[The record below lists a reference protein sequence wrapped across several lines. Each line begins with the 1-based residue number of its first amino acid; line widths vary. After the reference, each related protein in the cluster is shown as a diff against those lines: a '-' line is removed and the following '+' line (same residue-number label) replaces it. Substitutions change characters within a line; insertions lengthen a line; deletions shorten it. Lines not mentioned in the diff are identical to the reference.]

1 MLVQDIQTIP
11 PTSSQCYALRAE
23 SDPTYLST
31 RLRELALMAYQAIR
45 SAGRTRLGDGGAA
58 SEILVDSASRD
69 DWTDLRTQLDELEQA
84 LEAQHLSLLASYV
97 RALRQQVERH
107 L

>member
-11 PTSSQCYALRAE
+11 PTSSQCCALRAE
-23 SDPTYLST
+23 SDPTHLST

-45 SAGRTRLGDGGAA
+45 SAGSTRSGDGGAA
-58 SEILVDSASRD
+58 SGILADSPSRD
-69 DWTDLRTQLDELEQA
+69 DWTDLRTQLNELERA
-84 LEAQHLSLLASYV
+84 FDAQHLSLLASYV